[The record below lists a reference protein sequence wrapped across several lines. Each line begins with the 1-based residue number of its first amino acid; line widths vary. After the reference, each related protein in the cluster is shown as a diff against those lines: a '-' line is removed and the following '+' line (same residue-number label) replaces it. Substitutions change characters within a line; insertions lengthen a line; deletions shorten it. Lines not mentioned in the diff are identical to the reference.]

1 MCVIKQIK
9 HIKLLTTTNMFW
21 PHSPV
26 QSIYK
31 GGNQQHLPQA
41 DAKEQFLQRFACK
54 VVITQPGTRNANTG
68 TKNRQ
73 TMKQRHQHTKNILIL
88 TFPGCPCLC
97 PSLADGLKKSARP
110 WHCSVHQFIAPDWN
124 ICRKEN
130 CIDITTNEQILCA
143 TMA

>member
-1 MCVIKQIK
+1 MCAIKQVNDIK
-9 HIKLLTTTNMFW
+9 QLTTTNYVLASFPSAIHIQGRQPAALATSW
-21 PHSPV
+21 CK
-26 QSIYK
+26 ITI
-31 GGNQQHLPQA
+31 
-41 DAKEQFLQRFACK
+41 LQRFACK
-54 VVITQPGTRNANTG
+54 VVITQPGTENANTG
-68 TKNRQ
+68 TNKQ
-73 TMKQRHQHTKNILIL
+73 TNIGTSTHKKKNILIL
-88 TFPGCPCLC
+88 TFPSCPCLC